1 MIKKSEPM
9 AKVNREL
16 LLAQLRALGADDAT
30 AQQQPPAPVD
40 LEMWIAL
47 NRVKGGALIYN
58 VAGDWYMA
66 TASLSKMVPKLV
78 GALAA
83 AGYITQSGPGAYRM
97 SAKGLQAWEAFPTTS
112 VRCAKVE
119 GMCDICHEVTDLHAV
134 YERATERYLFLCA
147 DCHEWERM

>member
-1 MIKKSEPM
+1 MIEKNEPL
-9 AKVNREL
+9 ARVDRAL
-16 LLAQLRALGADDAT
+16 RRAQLQSLGAGPEAGT
-30 AQQQPPAPVD
+30 QQQPEPVD

-58 VAGDWYMA
+58 VANDWYMA

-83 AGYITQSGPGAYRM
+83 AGYITQSGPGVYRM

-112 VRCAKVE
+112 VRGANVE

-134 YERATERYLFLCA
+134 YERATERYMFLCA